1 MRRVYAY
8 GYQATTMTVLLH
20 IATAIGGSSA
30 LYLTA
35 MHKDTSRWGSVA
47 AVLVKRRPLIC
58 LQPVYQ
64 PNSAAISWR
73 YITL

>member
-30 LYLTA
+30 LYLTV
-35 MHKDTSRWGSVA
+35 MHKDSSRWGSVA
-47 AVLVKRRPLIC
+47 AVLVKTHP
-58 LQPVYQ
+58 
-64 PNSAAISWR
+64 
-73 YITL
+73 